1 MSLAAPRLG
10 AALSGL
16 RGQLRGQAYGLFGLA
31 LALMLAG
38 LLLSYAA
45 SPAVAERLRADDLHF
60 ATRQMAFAG
69 LGVLVLMAAALC
81 SVRTVRRAGVILL
94 GVALILLLAVALF
107 APQVKGAAR
116 WLSIAGITVQP
127 SEILK
132 PALVIVAAWMLSERM
147 REPRFPGL
155 AVIGVLYLIAAAFLF
170 NQPDMGQAL
179 LLGVTLGVLAFAAG
193 VSWLTLAGA
202 AAGGA
207 GLLGLG
213 YLFHEHVR
221 ARIDKFL
228 APGGPSGDQ
237 VELSL
242 RTIQSGG
249 LFGRGPGEGVI
260 KDKLPDAHSDF
271 IFAVAAEEF
280 GLIAS
285 IGLVLLYGLLLWRG
299 LQRAERVI
307 DPFAQLAA
315 SGLLILIGLQAA
327 VHIAVNVS
335 LAPAKG
341 MTLPF
346 VSYGGSSMIGAALT
360 LGFAL
365 ALLRQRPGA
374 TLYET
379 PPAEASA
386 RDA

>member
-1 MSLAAPRLG
+1 MSLAAPRL
-10 AALSGL
+10 AEAWNGL
-16 RGQLRGQAYGLFGLA
+16 RGQIRGQDFGLA
-31 LALMLAG
+31 ALAVALILAG

-45 SPAVAERLRADDLHF
+45 SPAVAERIRADEMHF
-60 ATRQMAFAG
+60 ASRQMAFAG
-69 LGVLVLMAAALC
+69 LGLMVLIVAALC

-94 GVALILLLAVALF
+94 AIAFVLLLAVALF
-107 APQVKGAAR
+107 APDVKGAAR
-116 WLSIAGITVQP
+116 WLSIAGVTVQP

-147 REPRFPGL
+147 RAPRFPAL
-155 AVIGVLYLIAAAFLF
+155 AVVATLYLIAATFLF

-179 LLGVTLGVLAFAAG
+179 LLGVTLGILAFAAG
-193 VSWLTLAGA
+193 VSWLTLSAA

-213 YLFHEHVR
+213 YLLHEHVR

-228 APGGPSGDQ
+228 SPGGPSGDQ
-237 VELSL
+237 VEMAL

-249 LFGRGPGEGVI
+249 LFGRGPGEGII
-260 KDKLPDAHSDF
+260 KDRLPDAHSDF
-271 IFAVAAEEF
+271 VFAVAAEEF

-285 IGLVLLYGLLLWRG
+285 IGLVVLYGLLVWRG

-360 LGFAL
+360 IGFAL
-365 ALLRQRPGA
+365 ALLRRRAGG

-379 PPAEASA
+379 PAAEA
-386 RDA
+386 RDG